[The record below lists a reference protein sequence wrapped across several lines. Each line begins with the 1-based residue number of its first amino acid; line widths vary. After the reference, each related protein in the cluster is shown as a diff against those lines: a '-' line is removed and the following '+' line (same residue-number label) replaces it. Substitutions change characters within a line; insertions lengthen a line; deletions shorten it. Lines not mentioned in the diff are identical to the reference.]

1 MDAVQSSIRAEVAA
15 HGPSPTVDG
24 AQAFRA
30 YAIAS
35 SSRLTPEMEIA
46 ARFTLKQPMTFEHL
60 GDELQWFE
68 EWALRALSRFRKAC
82 RDNLVSCLKSFLDIE
97 SGPSEIWAGC
107 PNHVSHPLP
116 ALLSLSHS
124 FKEHPCHDQAKKFY
138 HTLPWVH
145 NLFTPLIDK
154 LKQAFKCPLIEPSS
168 ICEKYLDALRK
179 HAAPDRCTFCLGVH
193 AMKGEWY
200 YAQLE
205 QALFQALEEAGATF
219 MFRDYHRA

>member
-82 RDNLVSCLKSFLDIE
+82 RDNLVSCL
-97 SGPSEIWAGC
+97 
-107 PNHVSHPLP
+107 
-116 ALLSLSHS
+116 
-124 FKEHPCHDQAKKFY
+124 
-138 HTLPWVH
+138 
-145 NLFTPLIDK
+145 
-154 LKQAFKCPLIEPSS
+154 
-168 ICEKYLDALRK
+168 
-179 HAAPDRCTFCLGVH
+179 
-193 AMKGEWY
+193 
-200 YAQLE
+200 
-205 QALFQALEEAGATF
+205 
-219 MFRDYHRA
+219 